1 MAHSIRNALLEETK
15 NKVESKLPEALK
27 QSVDATVR
35 AGMKLL
41 YSPETHDRLVQPIY
55 NTLKTNGFKPE
66 EIANGMVN
74 LLATVGKASQGKMP
88 IEAAF
93 PAGVILL
100 CYVLDDLEQ
109 TKGLTVTKAL
119 IMQIGS
125 AMTKQFVK
133 TLGASRSGAQNPA
146 QSPQAA
152 PAEPPG
158 LAGTAP
164 PPGAQ
169 GAM

>member
-1 MAHSIRNALLEETK
+1 MAHSIRNPLVEETK

-27 QSVDATVR
+27 RPVDATVR

-41 YSPETHDRLVQPIY
+41 YSPETHARLVQPVY
-55 NTLKTNGFKPE
+55 ETLKTNGFKPE

-74 LLATVGKASQGKMP
+74 LLAIVGKASNGKMP
-88 IEAAF
+88 VEAAF

-109 TKGLTVTKAL
+109 TKGLTVTKEM
-119 IMQIGS
+119 IKTIGS

-133 TLGASRSGAQNPA
+133 TLGASRPGAQNPTTSQPGGLA
-146 QSPQAA
+146 QS
-152 PAEPPG
+152 
-158 LAGTAP
+158 TTNP
-164 PPGAQ
+164 PPTSPVGV
-169 GAM
+169 M